1 MGKIQ
6 FTGQLTAEGPDG
18 AWTFLE
24 VPKAASE
31 KLGTRGRVSV
41 VGNINGFAIRTSAHP
56 TGRGTHQL
64 AVNKAMQAGANA
76 QPGDRVK
83 VVLEVDTQKRVVKVS
98 ADVAKA
104 INAEPPVK
112 ALWATLTP
120 RCREEWVQWIE
131 EAKKP
136 GTRLRRIGVTV
147 ERLAK
152 GKRRVK
158 D

>member
-6 FTGQLTAEGPDG
+6 FTGQLTAEGPNG

-24 VPKAASE
+24 VPRSASE
-31 KLGTRGRVSV
+31 KLGSRGRVSV
-41 VGNINGFAIRTSAHP
+41 VGSINGFAIRTSVHP
-56 TGRGTHQL
+56 TGTGTHQL
-64 AVNKAMQAGANA
+64 AVNKAMQAGADA
-76 QPGDRVK
+76 KAGERVK
-83 VVLEVDTQKRVVKVS
+83 VVLEVDTQARVVKVP
-98 ADVAKA
+98 ADVTRA
-104 INAEPPVK
+104 INAKPPVK

-136 GTRLRRIGVTV
+136 ETRLRRIDVTV
-147 ERLAK
+147 KRLAE